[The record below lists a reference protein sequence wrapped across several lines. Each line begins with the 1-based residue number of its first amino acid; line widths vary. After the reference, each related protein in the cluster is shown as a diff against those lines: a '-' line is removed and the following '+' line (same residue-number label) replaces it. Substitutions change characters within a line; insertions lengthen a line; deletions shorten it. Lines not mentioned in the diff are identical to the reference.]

1 MSSVRFRVV
10 VLGIG
15 NILLSD
21 EGVGVRAI
29 EALRQRFELPAE
41 VEVIDGGTS
50 AMELLDEL
58 SRARLLIVVDA
69 VKAGRPPASIV
80 HLTGAEVPVF
90 FRSKLSPHQIG
101 LSDVLASLDLLG
113 EAPQKTIIVGVEPVS
128 LRLGMELSA
137 EVQAIM
143 PDVLELLVA
152 DLRSHGIQVWP
163 LKAVAV

>member
-1 MSSVRFRVV
+1 MSSARSQVV

-29 EALRQRFELPAE
+29 EALRQRFELSSD

-50 AMELLDEL
+50 AMELLDDL
-58 SRARLLIVVDA
+58 SHARLLIVVDA

-80 HLTGAEVPVF
+80 HLTGDDVPVF

-101 LSDVLASLDLLG
+101 LSDVLASLELLG
-113 EAPQKTIIVGVEPVS
+113 EAPQETIIVGIQPVS
-128 LRLGMELSA
+128 LSLGMELSA
-137 EVQAIM
+137 EVKAIL
-143 PDVLELLVA
+143 PDVLELVVA
-152 DLRSHGIQVWP
+152 DLRSHGIQVRP
-163 LKAVAV
+163 RKAVAV

>member
-1 MSSVRFRVV
+1 MSSARSQVV

-29 EALRQRFELPAE
+29 EALRQRFELPSE

-80 HLTGAEVPVF
+80 HLTGDEVPVF

-113 EAPQKTIIVGVEPVS
+113 EAPQETIIVGIQPFS
-128 LRLGMELSA
+128 LSLGMELSA
-137 EVQAIM
+137 EVKAIL

-152 DLRSHGIQVWP
+152 DLRSHGIQVLP
-163 LKAVAV
+163 RKVFAI

>member
-1 MSSVRFRVV
+1 MSSKSAI

-29 EALRQRFELPAE
+29 EALQATYEVPPE

-50 AMELLDEL
+50 AMELLEDL

-69 VKAGRPPASIV
+69 VKGGLPPAGIV
-80 HLTGAEVPVF
+80 HLSGDEVPVF

-101 LSDVLASLDLLG
+101 LSDVLASLELLG
-113 EAPQKTIIVGVEPVS
+113 EAPQETIIIGVQPLS
-128 LRLGMELSA
+128 MALGMTLSE
-137 EVQAIM
+137 EVAAIL
-143 PDVLELLVA
+143 PEVLRLLVA
-152 DLRSHGIQVWP
+152 DLKKHGIALRP
-163 LKAVAV
+163 RSAVAA